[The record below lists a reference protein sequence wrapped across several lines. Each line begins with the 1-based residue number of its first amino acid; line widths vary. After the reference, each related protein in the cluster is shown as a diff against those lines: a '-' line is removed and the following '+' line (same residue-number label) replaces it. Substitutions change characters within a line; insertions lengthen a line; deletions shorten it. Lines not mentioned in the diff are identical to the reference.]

1 MQHLQTLV
9 RRSDMVNQ
17 AHDRDQAAP
26 DYSSVDVDPMF
37 RGVTRLG
44 VAGLAL
50 SGLLRYVL
58 PPERLLLADILF
70 GVSLILLLPKTA
82 ILLFFWRYAGRPRY
96 QARDQIV
103 AAVPWRGD
111 EWVLDVATGSGL
123 MLLGC
128 AQKLTTGKAIG
139 VDLWLP
145 GFGGG
150 TAERFLNNIRAEGLS
165 DRAESRTMDARRM
178 TFEDATFDVVIS
190 SFGVSHIGRSAAERE
205 QVIRDMLRVL
215 KPGGTLALYDMAQGI
230 NESLRTLRQS
240 GVSDVHQRGVLV
252 KLLIARKPA
261 A

>member
-1 MQHLQTLV
+1 MEMLQSHF
-9 RRSDMVNQ
+9 RSVSMTSQ
-17 AHDRDQAAP
+17 AHDRKQAAP
-26 DYSSVDVDPMF
+26 DYSFVDVDPMF
-37 RGVTRLG
+37 RSVTRLG
-44 VAGLAL
+44 IAGLVL

-58 PPERLLLADILF
+58 PMDRWFVADILF
-70 GVSLILLLPKTA
+70 GLSLMLLIPKTA
-82 ILLFFWRYAGRPRY
+82 VLLLFGRYAGRPRY

-111 EWVLDVATGSGL
+111 EWVLDVPTGSGF

-145 GFGGG
+145 GYGGG

-165 DRAESRTMDARRM
+165 ERVESRTMDARRM

-190 SFGVSHIGRSAAERE
+190 SFGVSHIGRNPAERE

-215 KPGGTLALYDMAQGI
+215 KPGGTLALYDMAMGV
-230 NESLRTLRQS
+230 NESLRTLRQL
-240 GVSDVHQRGVLV
+240 GVKDASQRGVLV